1 MRVAFKPRPP
11 PLHHDA
17 RMRTILLI
25 SLLSAAPVL
34 VHGDQGVSSS
44 AGGGHYTVVS
54 ASGDLAEMQ
63 FGYSAIVHKNGRATG
78 QFHHAGSFQGFTIEF
93 HADVTCVAI
102 DAALNRAWIGG
113 VITVNRS
120 THPTYRDATITQ
132 PGHDIWFRVLDAGN
146 GGSGDPDRTTFVG
159 FEGVIPSSEAYCR
172 DRPWRSDNI
181 WAVTGNVTINP

>member
-1 MRVAFKPRPP
+1 MLA
-11 PLHHDA
+11 
-17 RMRTILLI
+17 MRTILAI
-25 SLLSAAPVL
+25 ALLSIGPVL
-34 VHGDQGVSSS
+34 VHGDQDGVTSS
-44 AGGGHYTVVS
+44 AGGGHYTVPS

-63 FGYSAIVHKNGRATG
+63 FGYSAIVHKSGRATG
-78 QFHHAGSFQGFTIEF
+78 QFHHAGSFQGLTIEF
-93 HADVTCVAI
+93 HADVTCLAV
-102 DAALNRAWIGG
+102 DSALGRAWIGG

-120 THPTYRDATITQ
+120 THPTYRDAPVTQ

-181 WAVTGNVTINP
+181 WAITGNVSIQP